1 MDTNVLVA
9 AFAARGLCAEVF
21 QVCLADHKIV
31 LSESIISE
39 VERALLKKISL
50 PPPITKSIISFL
62 REHTEIVSPSDIN
75 ELICRDKDDL
85 LIIGTAVSGNVK
97 FLITGDEDLL
107 VLEKYQDIEI
117 ISPREFWKRLK

>member
-9 AFAARGLCAEVF
+9 AFATRGLCAEVF

-31 LSESIISE
+31 LSEHILSE
-39 VERALLKKISL
+39 VERAFLNKIRL
-50 PPPITKSIISFL
+50 PLPIAKSVISFL
-62 REHTEIVSPSDIN
+62 REHTEIVNPSDIN

-107 VLEKYQDIEI
+107 VLEKYQNIEI